1 MVIFHYV
8 VKMNDLFEVQ
18 TISNT
23 QVIYD
28 NKYSKL
34 YLIVLKVHN
43 S

>member
-1 MVIFHYV
+1 MVIFYYV
-8 VKMNDLFEVQ
+8 VKMKFLFEVQ

-23 QVIYD
+23 QFIYY

-34 YLIVLKVHN
+34 DLILLKVHN